1 MSHKT
6 LQTNGNFIDNVA
18 EMKEKKA
25 LGKWRRENSIIISR
39 FFLKYN
45 PL

>member
-18 EMKEKKA
+18 EMKGKKHTHT
-25 LGKWRRENSIIISR
+25 LGK
-39 FFLKYN
+39 
-45 PL
+45 

>member
-18 EMKEKKA
+18 KMKGKTHTHTHLGSRAERTA
-25 LGKWRRENSIIISR
+25 L
-39 FFLKYN
+39 LH
-45 PL
+45 

>member
-18 EMKEKKA
+18 EIKGKKKKHFGSGGERTA
-25 LGKWRRENSIIISR
+25 L
-39 FFLKYN
+39 LH
-45 PL
+45 

>member
-18 EMKEKKA
+18 EMMGKKKHTHTHLGSGAERTA
-25 LGKWRRENSIIISR
+25 L
-39 FFLKYN
+39 LH
-45 PL
+45 